1 MIFRPGDIFCHY
13 SDAIMRAMA
22 SQITG
27 VSIVCSNLSSGAG
40 QRKHQSSASLAFVR
54 GICRWPVKGPVTR
67 KMFPFDDVIMHIS
80 FRNNRYRQTILAN
93 TRRFNCN
100 FLDSLGLVSPQ
111 VPAQLVLVPEFCVRK
126 GITWHP
132 MFHERVQK
140 FIWHS
145 IKL

>member
-1 MIFRPGDIFCHY
+1 MIFQPGEILCHY

-27 VSIVCSNLSSGAG
+27 VSIVCSNLCSGAG

-54 GICRWPVKGPVTR
+54 GIHRWPVKWPVTQ
-67 KMFPFDDVIMHIS
+67 KMFPFEDVIMHI
-80 FRNNRYRQTILAN
+80 F
-93 TRRFNCN
+93 F
-100 FLDSLGLVSPQ
+100 SLQPLPAVHSVKHQVLQLQFSRLSRVGVIASPSS
-111 VPAQLVLVPEFCVRK
+111 VLVTEFCVRK

-132 MFHERVQK
+132 MFHEHVQK
-140 FIWHS
+140 FIWRS